1 VFSTQTNRMSISAE
15 GIGMLQERK
24 VGKNPLL
31 ADGNDL
37 NGLNFIHI
45 NHGTIS
51 KIVPWLRLA
60 TFIEP

>member
-1 VFSTQTNRMSISAE
+1 MRVEMQISAD

-24 VGKNPLL
+24 AGKNPLL

-37 NGLNFIHI
+37 NGLNFIDI
-45 NHGTIS
+45 NQGTIS

-60 TFIEP
+60 TFVEP

>member
-1 VFSTQTNRMSISAE
+1 MSISAE